1 MQFSKSLKRVLAGL
15 FVATFICV
23 PLTGCAGTQA
33 NTSADKELQA
43 KLDPV
48 EANKQYMENVNGKA
62 SELAK
67 ELSSF
72 SEYVANSDA
81 VNVKLV
87 VDKVGGILDSI
98 KDIEAPDQM
107 KDIHSSYSEAAD
119 DLKTALTSYVEVFVN
134 NAASKDGKVLSAD
147 DEAKLKDASDKY
159 KSAVDAFNKA
169 DESAKNNESLFSK
182 NYNNAKK

>member
-1 MQFSKSLKRVLAGL
+1 MQFSKSLRRILAS
-15 FVATFICV
+15 VIIATFVCMPIA
-23 PLTGCAGTQA
+23 GCAGSQTNA
-33 NTSADKELQA
+33 STDKELQA

-48 EANKQYMENVNGKA
+48 EANKQYMEKVNGKA

-67 ELSSF
+67 ELQNF
-72 SEYVANSDA
+72 SEYIANSDA
-81 VNVKLV
+81 VNAKLV
-87 VDKVGGILDSI
+87 VDKAGTILDSI

-107 KDIHSSYSEAAD
+107 KDIHSTYSEAVD
-119 DLKTALTSYVEVFVN
+119 DLKSALTSYAEVFVN
-134 NAASKDGKVLSAD
+134 NATSKDGKVLSAD

-182 NYNNAKK
+182 NNNNAKK